1 MKTLG
6 WLFDLY
12 PLRDRMVLWFITCSG
27 ERLRLEDDFPYC
39 LYLGGPQARLRSL
52 ARGLGQRGWL
62 RRAYPSQ
69 GQDLWTGREI
79 PVVALEVKAYD
90 FLPRLRK
97 YLGALTGEVA
107 CYNCDIDIAAY
118 YLYVRRYW
126 PCAWYEVEAKDG
138 RVLHLEAQE
147 DPFAVEFDVPPLA
160 TLTLGLTRDPLIPL
174 GAGNGLAVGWE
185 GRSLELEAP
194 DRPGLVR
201 ELAQWLKR
209 ANPDLVLSDWGDEEI
224 IPTLTRWSREYDE
237 PLPLDREVRPAPRRF
252 SGGRS
257 YFSYGRI
264 VYQGSSAPFYGRWHL
279 DRRNSFYYRESGLK
293 GLIQIARIGQMPL
306 QQAARSSPGTLITSM
321 QLARAVADGILIPW
335 RKAEPEHFKTA
346 GELLTIDK
354 GGLTF
359 MPPPG
364 LHTHVAEVDFAS
376 MYPTIM
382 TIHNISPETVN
393 CSCCLGATRVRSQ
406 GLGVSKNVT
415 PPPPSVPMPARAPAL
430 HLNVR
435 ADSVGAQRAVLLER
449 ESPGKDL
456 GATTPPTHPSPR
468 RGGFETRPYNPWAS
482 PCPPVPEADY
492 RLCHR
497 REGLVP
503 KTLRPILALREQLKA
518 RAKEVQVEDAAQY
531 KERQTALKWML
542 VTCFGYLGYK
552 NARFGRIEAHEAVT
566 AYGRDKLLAAKE
578 IFEDAGFTVLHG
590 LTDCLWVQKPG
601 PTDTGGTGVSPVLRR
616 PDVQESPRSH
626 FREKKI
632 PPAPLFL
639 RGVQSPPLKKGDL
652 GGFEVFPTKHTNT
665 PNDPL
670 KANRYELELEDLC
683 AKVSGATG
691 VKLALEGVYR
701 WIYFMFSKQDPNRP
715 VATRYFGVFEDGS
728 LKVRGLACRRRDTP
742 PFVRRAQEAML
753 QKLTEAVTPEELAR
767 LKPELEEMAE
777 GFRQSLRE
785 GGLNPQDLVIT
796 RVLSQKVEE
805 YKVDTPTA
813 LAARQLEAAGI
824 PIQPGEKVRYVHREG
839 KKGPKECRVQAA
851 PFIETLDGYD
861 TQLYLE
867 LLDRAV
873 EEILLPFQH

>member
-12 PLRDRMVLWFITCSG
+12 PLGDRMVLWFITNAG

-62 RRAYPSQ
+62 RRAYPSH

-79 PVVALEVKAYD
+79 PVVALEVKAYG

-147 DPFAVEFDVPPLA
+147 DPFAVEFAVPPLA
-160 TLTLGLTRDPLIPL
+160 TFTLGLTRDPLVPL
-174 GAGNGLAVGWE
+174 GGGNGLVVGWE

-209 ANPDLVLSDWGDEEI
+209 TNPDLVLSDWGDEEI
-224 IPTLTRWSREYDE
+224 IPTLTRWSREYGE
-237 PLPLDREVRPAPRRF
+237 PLPLDREARPAPRRF

-321 QLARAVADGILIPW
+321 QLARAVTDGILIPW

-393 CSCCLGATRVRSQ
+393 CSCCGGRKDNVVASGQWPVIRRFSMREGFKGARRAAPLRQ
-406 GLGVSKNVT
+406 GPKDET
-415 PPPPSVPMPARAPAL
+415 PTATSPPA
-430 HLNVR
+430 
-435 ADSVGAQRAVLLER
+435 
-449 ESPGKDL
+449 
-456 GATTPPTHPSPR
+456 HPSPR
-468 RGGFETRPYNPWAS
+468 RGGFQTHPYNPWPS
-482 PCPPVPEADY
+482 NSPPVPEAGY

-503 KTLRPILALREQLKA
+503 RTLRPILTLRERLKA
-518 RAKEVQVEDAAQY
+518 RVKEVKAEEAAQY

-590 LTDCLWVQKPG
+590 LTDCLWVQK
-601 PTDTGGTGVSPVLRR
+601 TGFTGSDL
-616 PDVQESPRSH
+616 EELC
-626 FREKKI
+626 RE
-632 PPAPLFL
+632 
-639 RGVQSPPLKKGDL
+639 
-652 GGFEVFPTKHTNT
+652 
-665 PNDPL
+665 
-670 KANRYELELEDLC
+670 
-683 AKVSGATG
+683 VSGVTG

-701 WIYFMFSKQDPNRP
+701 WIFFMSSKQDPARP

-753 QKLTEAVTPEELAR
+753 QKLAQAVTPGELAR

-777 GFRQSLRE
+777 GFRQRLQE
-785 GGLNPQDLVIT
+785 GGINPQDLVIT

-805 YKVDTPTA
+805 YKVNTPTS
-813 LAARQLEAAGI
+813 LAASQLKAAGI
-824 PIQPGEKVRYVHREG
+824 HIQPGEKVRYVHREG

-851 PFIETLDGYD
+851 PFLESLDGYD
-861 TQLYLE
+861 TTLYLD
-867 LLDRAV
+867 LLERAV
-873 EEILLPFQH
+873 EEVMLALE

>member
-12 PLRDRMVLWFITCSG
+12 PLGDRMVLWFITSSG
-27 ERLRLEDDFPYC
+27 DRLRLEDDFPYC
-39 LYLGGPQARLRSL
+39 LYLGGPQARIRFL

-69 GQDLWTGREI
+69 GQDLWTGRET
-79 PVVALEVKAYD
+79 PVVALEVKAYG

-97 YLGALTGEVA
+97 YLGGLDGEVV
-107 CYNCDIDIAAY
+107 CYNCDLDLAAY
-118 YLYVRRYW
+118 YLYARRYW

-138 RVLHLEAQE
+138 RIRHLEAQE
-147 DPFAVEFDVPPLA
+147 DPFAVEFSVPPLA

-194 DRPGLVR
+194 DKPGLVR
-201 ELAQWLKR
+201 ELAHWLKR
-209 ANPDLVLSDWGDEEI
+209 ADPDLVLSDWGDEEI
-224 IPTLTRWSREYDE
+224 IPSLSRWSREYGE
-237 PLPLDREVRPAPRRF
+237 PLPLDRETRPAPRRF
-252 SGGRS
+252 NGGRS

-382 TIHNISPETVN
+382 MIHNISPETVN
-393 CSCCLGATRVRSQ
+393 CGCCG
-406 GLGVSKNVT
+406 GGEGNVAASGRW
-415 PPPPSVPMPARAPAL
+415 SVIRRFSMREGFI
-430 HLNVR
+430 
-435 ADSVGAQRAVLLER
+435 GAQCAAPLRQGPKDETPAATSPPVLL
-449 ESPGKDL
+449 SPC
-456 GATTPPTHPSPR
+456 
-468 RGGFETRPYNPWAS
+468 RGGLQTRPYNPWPS
-482 PCPPVPEADY
+482 SSHPVPEAGY
-492 RLCHR
+492 RLCHQ

-503 KTLRPILALREQLKA
+503 RTLRPILTLRERLKA
-518 RAKEVQVEDAAQY
+518 RAKVLTAEAAQY

-566 AYGRDKLLAAKE
+566 AYGRDKLLMAKE

-601 PTDTGGTGVSPVLRR
+601 PTDTGVTGVSPLPRR
-616 PDVQESPRSH
+616 PDVQEFSRSH
-626 FREKKI
+626 PREIKI

-639 RGVQSPPLKKGDL
+639 RGGQSPSLKKGDL
-652 GGFEVFPTKHTNT
+652 RGFEVFPRKPAAT
-665 PNDPL
+665 PNDL
-670 KANRYELELEDLC
+670 SNRYELELDDLC
-683 AKVSGATG
+683 AKVSAATG

-701 WIYFMFSKQDPNRP
+701 WIYFMSSKQDPHRP

-728 LKVRGLACRRRDTP
+728 LKVRGLMCRRRDTP

-753 QKLTEAVTPEELAR
+753 QKMTEAVTPEELSL

-777 GFRQSLRE
+777 GFRQRLRE
-785 GGLNPQDLVIT
+785 GGINPQDLVIT

-805 YKVDTPTA
+805 YKVNTPTS
-813 LAARQLEAAGI
+813 LAARQLEQAGI
-824 PIQPGEKVRYVHREG
+824 HIQPGEKVRYVHREG
-839 KKGPKECRVQAA
+839 KRGPKECRVQAA
-851 PFIETLDGYD
+851 PFLESLDGYD
-861 TQLYLE
+861 TTLYLD
-867 LLDRAV
+867 LLERAM
-873 EEILLPFQH
+873 EEVMLALE

>member
-12 PLRDRMVLWFITCSG
+12 PLGDRMVLWFITSAG
-27 ERLRLEDDFPYC
+27 ERVRLEDDFPYC
-39 LYLGGPQARLRSL
+39 IYLGGPQKQLWSL
-52 ARGLGQRGWL
+52 ARGLGERGLL
-62 RRAYPSQ
+62 RKAYPYR
-69 GQDLWTGREI
+69 GHDLWTGREV
-79 PVVALEVKAYD
+79 PVAALEVKAYGL
-90 FLPRLRK
+90 LPQLRK
-97 YLGALTGEVA
+97 YLGALDGEVV
-107 CYNCDIDIAAY
+107 CYNCDLDIAAY
-118 YLYVRRYW
+118 YLYARRVW
-126 PCAWYEVEAKDG
+126 PCAWYEVEAEDG

-147 DPFAVEFDVPPLA
+147 NPFAVEFTAPPLA

-185 GRSLELEAP
+185 GCTLELEAP
-194 DRPGLVR
+194 DRPSLVR
-201 ELAQWLKR
+201 ELARWLKR
-209 ANPDLVLSDWGDEEI
+209 TDPDLVLSDWGDEEI
-224 IPTLTRWSREYDE
+224 IPILTRWSREYSE
-237 PLPLDREVRPAPRRF
+237 PLPLDREARPAPRRF

-279 DRRNSFYYRESGLK
+279 DRRNSFYYRESGLQ
-293 GLIQIARIGQMPL
+293 GLIQTARIGQMPL

-321 QLARAVADGILIPW
+321 QLARAVADSILIPW

-364 LHTHVAEVDFAS
+364 LHTQVAEVDFAS

-393 CSCCLGATRVRSQ
+393 CSCCAEMTGGRGQ
-406 GLGVSKNVT
+406 G
-415 PPPPSVPMPARAPAL
+415 PMAGNFSRQEGLAQ
-430 HLNVR
+430 
-435 ADSVGAQRAVLLER
+435 AQRAVPHTDKVYVEQ
-449 ESPGKDL
+449 
-456 GATTPPTHPSPR
+456 PPPAVA
-468 RGGFETRPYNPWAS
+468 GETRRVAPTWPPAS
-482 PCPPVPEADY
+482 NNPVPEAGY
-492 RLCHR
+492 RLCR
-497 REGLVP
+497 KREGLVP
-503 KTLRPILALREQLKA
+503 RTLRPILQLREDLKA
-518 RAKEVQVEDAAQY
+518 RAKEIPPQEATPY
-531 KERQTALKWML
+531 KERQNALKWML

-566 AYGRDKLLAAKE
+566 AYGRDKLLTAKE
-578 IFEDAGFTVLHG
+578 IFEAAGFTVLHG

-601 PTDTGGTGVSPVLRR
+601 VTDTGGTGVSPVPSR
-616 PDVQESPRSH
+616 PDTQESPRLH
-626 FREKKI
+626 PYEMKI
-632 PPAPLFL
+632 TPVPRFL
-639 RGVQSPPLKKGDL
+639 RELQSPPLKKGDL
-652 GGFEVFPTKHTNT
+652 GGFEVFPTKPAAT
-665 PNDPL
+665 PKYLSN
-670 KANRYELELEDLC
+670 ATRYESELEALC
-683 AKVSGATG
+683 AKVSAATG

-701 WIYFMFSKQDPNRP
+701 WIYFMPSKQNPERP

-753 QKLTEAVTPEELAR
+753 QKLTEADTAGELAR

-777 GFRQSLRE
+777 GFRQRLRE
-785 GGLNPQDLVIT
+785 GGINPQDLVIT

-805 YKVDTPTA
+805 YKVDTPTS
-813 LAARQLEAAGI
+813 LAARQLEDAGI
-824 PIQPGEKVRYVHREG
+824 HIQPGEKVRYVHRES
-839 KKGPKECRVQAA
+839 KRGPKECRVQAA

-873 EEILLPFQH
+873 EEVMLTFGKCRNAGRGLPAKERRPAHQ